1 MMAIAGHRMFG
12 VRQFLG
18 LGVVLVTL
26 VPAYAAYRVTA
37 APAQL
42 PSGYAAADR
51 WNAAMEDFVEEV
63 AARHGVPKNLVLAVI
78 AVESQFDPQAVSA
91 RGAIGLMQLMP
102 ATAQILGVS
111 DPFDPRENIQ
121 GGVRHL
127 RALMDRFDN
136 NLTLAL
142 AAYNAGAK
150 AVITHGG
157 VPPYRETRQYVKRVL
172 RRLDRDDGM
181 SLQHERRRALRS

>member
-1 MMAIAGHRMFG
+1 
-12 VRQFLG
+12 
-18 LGVVLVTL
+18 
-26 VPAYAAYRVTA
+26 
-37 APAQL
+37 
-42 PSGYAAADR
+42 
-51 WNAAMEDFVEEV
+51 
-63 AARHGVPKNLVLAVI
+63 
-78 AVESQFDPQAVSA
+78 
-91 RGAIGLMQLMP
+91 MQLMP

-181 SLQHERRRALRS
+181 SLQHERRRGLRS